1 VILVKYVIPLI
12 GSGTLDD
19 PIRPKY
25 RPVKEK
31 KKIQRGDKTEVVDVL
46 YPVRI
51 DPAAGIA
58 ILETD
63 KPIKELEEADDVRRI
78 E

>member
-1 VILVKYVIPLI
+1 MKYIIPLI

-25 RPVKEK
+25 RPVMDK
-31 KKIQRGDKTEVVDVL
+31 KTIKVGDQIKKVDVL
-46 YPVRI
+46 YPVHI
-51 DPAAGIA
+51 DLAAGVA

-63 KPIKELEEADDVRRI
+63 KPIKELEDKEDVKK

>member
-31 KKIQRGDKTEVVDVL
+31 KKIQRGDKTEEMDVL

-51 DPAAGIA
+51 DLAAGIA

-63 KPIKELEEADDVRRI
+63 KPIKELEEAEDVKRI

>member
-1 VILVKYVIPLI
+1 VKYIIPLI

-31 KKIQRGDKTEVVDVL
+31 KEIQRGDKTEEMDVL

-63 KPIKELEEADDVRRI
+63 KPIDELEKAEDVKRV

>member
-1 VILVKYVIPLI
+1 MVKYIIPLI

-25 RPVKEK
+25 RPVKETK
-31 KKIQRGDKTEVVDVL
+31 TIKRGDKTEKVDVL
-46 YPVRI
+46 YPVHI
-51 DPAAGIA
+51 DLAAGVA

-63 KPIKELEEADDVRRI
+63 KPIKELEEKEDVKVVK